1 MFVSFNMRFRAVA
14 ATTKNEWGNCHKQWA
29 RKVAAQKA
37 IIMKLLGFFL
47 LLLAV
52 LHSPY
57 PTSFW
62 TLFPVTISRFLA
74 HDSRVLQLK
83 FIYFY
88 CFCSFWARIYSQRNI
103 YLYIGIYICSKSG
116 QFCDNFIPFYFLL
129 NGKCIKRIKKKYR
142 ALSCSHFANENVEEI
157 IYFFAHEDEEKEKG
171 KRQRTRGNILSYFAL
186 NFNRI

>member
-74 HDSRVLQLK
+74 YDSRVLQLK

-103 YLYIGIYICSKSG
+103 YLYIGIYRFQVGSVLR
-116 QFCDNFIPFYFLL
+116 QFYSILFSFEWKVHKKNQEEVSRSFLL
-129 NGKCIKRIKKKYR
+129 SLC
-142 ALSCSHFANENVEEI
+142 E
-157 IYFFAHEDEEKEKG
+157 
-171 KRQRTRGNILSYFAL
+171 
-186 NFNRI
+186 